1 MSTQPRPICETS
13 INTIK
18 CFPLLGKTKIGAF
31 TNFSIRV
38 QKLASHLAVH
48 TKGEPFI
55 VNFAIGFAIVKKS

>member
-1 MSTQPRPICETS
+1 MSTQPRPIRETS

-18 CFPLLGKTKIGAF
+18 CLPHSGKTKIGAF

-38 QKLASHLAVH
+38 QKLASHLVVQ